1 MEQSKL
7 KLVPLFLGIF
17 VIGILLMTFSFTD
30 ILGNYNKLIFSISIY
45 LLGLI
50 ITLYGLCIYLKINK
64 LNILFCS
71 LSIDSTTIFIYTN
84 IAWFLIPIG
93 LSLDLYMMESIFIF
107 ESFAEIYGFFII
119 VSIVVNVVVSIFSI
133 NINAEFREQN
143 WKNEISFSSYFMIFL
158 AILFILIFSLII
170 VLLLVCNL
178 PITAICFTA
187 FILILGNVIH
197 KLKS

>member
-7 KLVPLFLGIF
+7 KLVHLFLGIF

-50 ITLYGLCIYLKINK
+50 ITLHGLCIYLKISK

-107 ESFAEIYGFFII
+107 ESFAEMYGFFII

-133 NINAEFREQN
+133 NINDEFR
-143 WKNEISFSSYFMIFL
+143 
-158 AILFILIFSLII
+158 
-170 VLLLVCNL
+170 
-178 PITAICFTA
+178 
-187 FILILGNVIH
+187 
-197 KLKS
+197 